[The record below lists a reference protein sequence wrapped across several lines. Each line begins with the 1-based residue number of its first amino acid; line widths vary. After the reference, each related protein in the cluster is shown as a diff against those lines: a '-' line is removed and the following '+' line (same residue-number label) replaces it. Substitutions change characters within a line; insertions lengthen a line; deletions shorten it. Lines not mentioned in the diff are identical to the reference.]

1 MALKNIIFQ
10 FERDGDIILMDGSLF
25 GVTEY
30 SGIESSDYELTTE
43 TNTNADGERL
53 KRRHVLSRQIMV
65 NFDYLLWDGISEMR
79 QRLIGFFSPYRG
91 GTLTVT
97 YMDVTR
103 EIEYEVSS
111 FKMNNTNVHDELS
124 CLLYLKCLDPSFK
137 SAQVSVPI
145 MTLIGGWKWK
155 FSLPFKMRQYGELK
169 KNIYNSG
176 HMETP
181 VEIYFQGPAST
192 PQITNHATGE
202 SIKVNRALT
211 SDETLYINTGF
222 QQKSVE
228 VITASGREDAWDYL
242 DKNTSDFFWLQPGD
256 NMIEYSAGTLRSKG
270 VEVYYRERYLGV

>member
-1 MALKNIIFQ
+1 M
-10 FERDGDIILMDGSLF
+10 
-25 GVTEY
+25 
-30 SGIESSDYELTTE
+30 
-43 TNTNADGERL
+43 
-53 KRRHVLSRQIMV
+53 
-65 NFDYLLWDGISEMR
+65 
-79 QRLIGFFSPYRG
+79 
-91 GTLTVT
+91 
-97 YMDVTR
+97 
-103 EIEYEVSS
+103 
-111 FKMNNTNVHDELS
+111 S

-155 FSLPFKMRQYGELK
+155 FSLPFKMRQYGPLK

-181 VEIYFQGPAST
+181 VEIYFRGPAST

-222 QQKSVE
+222 RQKAVE

-242 DKNTSDFFWLQPGD
+242 DKNTSDVFWLQPGD
-256 NMIEYSAGTLRSKG
+256 NMIEYSAGTLQSKG

>member
-10 FERDGDIILMDGSLF
+10 FDRNGDILRMDGSLF

-53 KRRHVLSRQIMV
+53 KKRHVLSRQIMV
-65 NFDYLLWDGISEMR
+65 NFDYLSWGGISEMR

-97 YMDVTR
+97 YLDVMR

-111 FKMNNTNVHDELS
+111 FKMNNTNIHDELS

-137 SAQVSVPI
+137 AAETSVPI

-155 FSLPFKMRQYGELK
+155 FSLPFKMRQYGPLK
-169 KNIYNSG
+169 KNIYNNG
-176 HMETP
+176 HIGTP
-181 VEIYFQGPAST
+181 VEIYFRGPASA

-202 SIKVNRALT
+202 SIKVNQALT

-222 QQKSVE
+222 QQKAVE

-242 DKNTSDFFWLQPGD
+242 DKNISDFFWLQPGD
-256 NMIEYSAGTLRSKG
+256 NMIEYSAGTLQSKG